1 MSKTQVKVVKY
12 FIKSSPVGE
21 VKMVLGDVCNI
32 IDDEI
37 LNNEDI
43 KNALREYFESHRQHV
58 KLPDGKIALVTEIGR
73 QNVIE
78 ATEEGCK
85 PESFVYFDS
94 KLGVKFSFDP
104 LTLVATVQ
112 GSESDYPEQL
122 DENWAEYK

>member
-78 ATEEGCK
+78 ATEEGGK